1 MGKGKYYQYYVEG
14 ADEEKLINVMK
25 SQMCLI
31 CPGKV
36 EKINVVQEELTRLRL
51 MQLRKDTIVV
61 LVFDTDA
68 GNVDIL
74 RKNIQILNQC
84 CQVKKVICIPQVE
97 NLEDELL
104 RSCDIRQIRELTG
117 SKSNG
122 DKNKIT
128 LHTLYYS
135 LPSPPS
141 HRCNQHH
148 HRQKFQTACQ
158 HIKHQNIF
166 GQIREQAE
174 VGRGTYHSQARSDI
188 VNRSGYRRE
197 IRGKIKII
205 QTDAQEGYRI
215 NQHITHHKN
224 ID

>member
-1 MGKGKYYQYYVEG
+1 MGKGKYYQYCVEG
-14 ADEEKLINVMK
+14 ADEEKLINVLK

-31 CPGKV
+31 YLGKV

-61 LVFDTDA
+61 LVFDTDT

-117 SKSNG
+117 SKSNK
-122 DKNKIT
+122 DYKHALVIEKNLAVKLESKNFDI
-128 LHTLYYS
+128 S
-135 LPSPPS
+135 KFWIKNPSNLFS
-141 HRCNQHH
+141 GILNESQE
-148 HRQKFQTACQ
+148 
-158 HIKHQNIF
+158 IKL
-166 GQIREQAE
+166 
-174 VGRGTYHSQARSDI
+174 
-188 VNRSGYRRE
+188 
-197 IRGKIKII
+197 K
-205 QTDAQEGYRI
+205 
-215 NQHITHHKN
+215 
-224 ID
+224 